1 MFKRIFDG
9 FMLKD
14 EAMDQVKEH
23 NDFRAVWLNIGIL
36 GKFSQGP
43 E

>member
-1 MFKRIFDG
+1 MFKPIFDG

-14 EAMDQVKEH
+14 EEMDQVKH